1 MSKIR
6 RKFTKEQ
13 KLEIVNM
20 SLEENQSVSEVAE
33 RFAISPNVIYTW
45 RKQLVQYADN
55 AFPGHGKLLGT
66 QQEKEI
72 LALKK
77 KVRELE
83 LEKEILKKAMGIF
96 SSPNKINLL
105 S

>member
-1 MSKIR
+1 MSRIR

-20 SLEENQSVSEVAE
+20 SLEENQSVKEVAE
-33 RFAISPNVIYTW
+33 RFAISPNVIYNW
-45 RKQLVQYADN
+45 RSELVKYADN
-55 AFPGHGKLLGT
+55 AFPGKGNMLGT
-66 QQEKEI
+66 DQEKE
-72 LALKK
+72 LSLLRK

-96 SSPNKINLL
+96 SSPNKISLL

>member
-20 SLEENQSVSEVAE
+20 SLEDNQSVREVAE
-33 RFAISPNVIYTW
+33 RFAVSPNVIYNW
-45 RKQLVQYADN
+45 RRQFVQYADN
-55 AFPGHGKLLGT
+55 AFPGHGKMLGT
-66 QQEKEI
+66 DQEKE
-72 LALKK
+72 LATLRK

-83 LEKEILKKAMGIF
+83 LEKEILKKAMAIF
-96 SSPNKINLL
+96 SSPNKISLL

>member
-20 SLEENQSVSEVAE
+20 SLEDNQSVREVAE
-33 RFAISPNVIYTW
+33 RFAVSPNVIYNW
-45 RKQLVQYADN
+45 RRQFDQYADN
-55 AFPGHGKLLGT
+55 AFPGHGKMLGT
-66 QQEKEI
+66 DQEKE
-72 LALKK
+72 LATLRK

-83 LEKEILKKAMGIF
+83 LEKEILKKAMAIF
-96 SSPNKINLL
+96 SSPNKISLL

>member
-1 MSKIR
+1 MAKIR

-20 SLEENQSVSEVAE
+20 SLEDNQSVNEVAE
-33 RFAISPNVIYTW
+33 RFGVSPNIIYTW
-45 RKQLVQYADN
+45 RRQFVQYADN
-55 AFPGHGKLLGT
+55 AFPGHGKMLGT
-66 QQEKEI
+66 DQEKE
-72 LALKK
+72 LASLKK

-83 LEKEILKKAMGIF
+83 IEKEILKKAMGIF
-96 SSPNKINLL
+96 SSPNKISLL

>member
-6 RKFTKEQ
+6 RQFSKEQ
-13 KLEIVNM
+13 KLEIVSM
-20 SLEENQSVSEVAE
+20 SLEENQSVKEVAE
-33 RFAISPNVIYTW
+33 RFNISVQVLYNW
-45 RKQLVQYADN
+45 RRQLSVYADN
-55 AFPGHGKLLGT
+55 AFPGHGKMLGT
-66 QQEKEI
+66 DQEKE
-72 LALKK
+72 LVLLKK

-96 SSPNKINLL
+96 SSPNKTSLL

>member
-1 MSKIR
+1 MSKLR

-13 KLEIVNM
+13 KLEIVKM
-20 SLEENQSVSEVAE
+20 SLEDNQSVIEVAE
-33 RFAISPNVIYTW
+33 RFALSPNVLYNW
-45 RKQLVQYADN
+45 RRQYGQYSEN
-55 AFPGHGKLLGT
+55 AFPGHGKFLGT
-66 QQEKEI
+66 DQEKE
-72 LALKK
+72 LAALRK

-96 SSPNKINLL
+96 SSPHKINLL

>member
-1 MSKIR
+1 MSKMR

-20 SLEENQSVSEVAE
+20 SLEDNQSVSEIAE

-45 RKQLVQYADN
+45 RRQYVQYTDN
-55 AFPGHGKLLGT
+55 AFPGHGKILGT
-66 QQEKEI
+66 EQEKE
-72 LALKK
+72 LASLRR

-96 SSPNKINLL
+96 SSPNKTSLL